1 MLLVL
6 EGKMQA
12 AAVKLLPS
20 LIIPMVRYIGIDH
33 KLAEGY
39 WRLEVRTKHV
49 SFNVV

>member
-1 MLLVL
+1 
-6 EGKMQA
+6 MQA

-20 LIIPMVRYIGIDH
+20 LIISMVRYIGIDH